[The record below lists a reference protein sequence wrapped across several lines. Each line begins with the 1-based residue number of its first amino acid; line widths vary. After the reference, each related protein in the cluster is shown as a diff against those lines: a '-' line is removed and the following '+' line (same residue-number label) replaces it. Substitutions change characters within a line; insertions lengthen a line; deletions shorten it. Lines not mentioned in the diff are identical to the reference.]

1 MKALV
6 LALAIAL
13 AVKLAGCTLVQN
25 RPRLAVWRLLYR

>member
-13 AVKLAGCTLVQN
+13 AVELAGCTLVEKF
-25 RPRLAVWRLLYR
+25 